1 MRRPERSSDNEYHF
15 PKRVHDNVVQTPG
28 RPGRF
33 AQPYLKQDPNPGLSW
48 TVQAGCPTCF
58 RQFSQA
64 VGSPSQGNA
73 VNCFY
78 RLHGQPLDGLYQP
91 RDLRACMRRQ
101 GLPDTWIASS
111 SKRLQTRWS
120 NASHTWLIVLS
131 VASAGAPSTTEA
143 AEGVNVSVSL
153 RLCPFRSTVSDP
165 VLISLSNPGTA
176 PCLVR
181 PGGGS
186 AVCIPACQALKTGG
200 AKARI
205 SASHERPG

>member
-101 GLPDTWIASS
+101 GLPDTGIASI
-111 SKRLQTRWS
+111 SKRLQTK
-120 NASHTWLIVLS
+120 L
-131 VASAGAPSTTEA
+131 EQ
-143 AEGVNVSVSL
+143 
-153 RLCPFRSTVSDP
+153 
-165 VLISLSNPGTA
+165 
-176 PCLVR
+176 
-181 PGGGS
+181 
-186 AVCIPACQALKTGG
+186 CIPYLADCALCGIG
-200 AKARI
+200 WCAVHNRGSRGRQCVRQLAFVPLPFHSI
-205 SASHERPG
+205 